1 MNLSKRGD
9 AVIQVVPTDT
19 LLEAQIFY
27 VKIRH
32 AYFKH
37 VLNVKNTGT
46 ERSRV
51 YVYYVEPTSQCM
63 YTKFYFFSSI

>member
-9 AVIQVVPTDT
+9 VVIQVVPTDT

-32 AYFKH
+32 TYFKH
-37 VLNVKNTGT
+37 VLNVKNTRT

-51 YVYYVEPTSQCM
+51 
-63 YTKFYFFSSI
+63 